1 MKDKEAW
8 HAGVHG
14 VPMEPKPSLGG
25 SHLLIMSPESD
36 PVDTYDALHGL
47 SSLMGSDPH
56 CTQNE
61 KQVGEAL
68 AVHRPQGAFTQDHVK
83 KELQSWLGH
92 SPPALTKAVFLSEPQ
107 FPHLQSWD
115 KAAFTLLLNKY

>member
-1 MKDKEAW
+1 MKDREAW

-14 VPMEPKPSLGG
+14 ATREPKPSLGG
-25 SHLLIMSPESD
+25 SHLLIVSPESD
-36 PVDTYDALHGL
+36 PVDSYDALRGL

-68 AVHRPQGAFTQDHVK
+68 AVHRPQRAFTQDPVEK
-83 KELQSWLGH
+83 K
-92 SPPALTKAVFLSEPQ
+92 V
-107 FPHLQSWD
+107 
-115 KAAFTLLLNKY
+115 